1 MSDPI
6 RFLVSFGKAISTMA
20 LYTDGHP
27 ARERAVDRSYVC
39 LRDLQANDP
48 HPRFSFLGEE
58 TIYQDTA
65 LRELG
70 DWEWGTR
77 LAQAGVQRIELD
89 TDVTREQYEEFLEE
103 MMARIT
109 LSFIDSAEARPHR
122 PTGIKVGALGIRGET
137 RELQDT
143 LETAVPVATI
153 SYSLG
158 DEAASIQSMHREV
171 QERGKLPLAE
181 AEAVVRSLS
190 LAMHGDQE
198 MILPLLQLREFDE
211 YTTTHSLN
219 VSVLVMA
226 LAESLGLAPQDVRT
240 FGIAGLLHD
249 LGKVNVPQDILNK
262 PGKLT
267 DQERQVMQQHPVDG
281 ARLIIESGRKL
292 DLAAA
297 VAHEHHIMINGHGYP
312 ACHYH
317 RDCHKASK
325 LVHVCDV
332 YDALRTRR
340 PYRDAW
346 ESERVLKY
354 IEERAGT
361 EFEPEAANAF
371 VGMMR
376 KVEGG
381 IQRSEM
387 PSANGAAPAPHPP
400 ERKLDSAP
408 VPADG
413 GPSKPP
419 EGAP

>member
-1 MSDPI
+1 MSDPV
-6 RFLVSFGKAISTMA
+6 RFLVSFGQAVSTMA
-20 LYTDGHP
+20 LYNDGHP
-27 ARERAVDRSYVC
+27 ARERAVDRSYRC
-39 LRDLQANDP
+39 LQDLQQFDP
-48 HPRFSFLGEE
+48 NPRFSFLGEE
-58 TIYQDTA
+58 TIYGESA

-77 LAQAGVQRIELD
+77 LAQAGVQRMELA
-89 TDVTREQYEEFLEE
+89 TNVTREQYEEFLEE

-109 LSFIDSAEARPHR
+109 LSVIDSAEARPAR

-137 RELQDT
+137 RELQDA
-143 LETAVPVATI
+143 LETDVPVAKI
-153 SYSLG
+153 SYALG
-158 DEAASIQSMHREV
+158 EEAASIQSMHQEV
-171 QERGKLPLAE
+171 LERGKLPLAE

-190 LAMHGDQE
+190 MAMHGEQE

-219 VSVLVMA
+219 VSVLTMA
-226 LAESLGLAPQDVRT
+226 LAESVGLAAQDVRI

-249 LGKVNVPQDILNK
+249 LGKVSIPQDILNK

-267 DQERQVMQQHPVDG
+267 DEERKVMQHHPVAG
-281 ARLIIESGRKL
+281 AKLIIESGRRL

-312 ACHYH
+312 TCHYR

-346 ESERVLKY
+346 ESERVLAY
-354 IEERAGT
+354 LEERAGT
-361 EFEPEAANAF
+361 EFEPEAATAF
-371 VGMMR
+371 VNMMR
-376 KVEGG
+376 KSESG
-381 IQRSEM
+381 IQRS
-387 PSANGAAPAPHPP
+387 PVPAANGEMEAAPAPQTPDTP
-400 ERKLDSAP
+400 APAP
-408 VPADG
+408 V
-413 GPSKPP
+413 SKPP
-419 EGAP
+419 EGTS

>member
-1 MSDPI
+1 VSDPI
-6 RFLVSFGKAISTMA
+6 RYLVSFGQAVSTMA
-20 LYTDGHP
+20 LYNEGHP
-27 ARERAVDRSYVC
+27 ARERAVDRSYRC
-39 LRDLQANDP
+39 LRDLQAHDP
-48 HPRFSFLGEE
+48 TPRFSFLGEE
-58 TIYQDTA
+58 TIYGDTP

-77 LAQAGVQRIELD
+77 LAHAGVQRIELANN
-89 TDVTREQYEEFLEE
+89 VTRDEYEEFLEE

-109 LSFIDSAEARPHR
+109 LSVIDTSESRPTR
-122 PTGIKVGALGIRGET
+122 ATGIKVGALGIRGDSK
-137 RELQDT
+137 ELQET
-143 LETAVPVATI
+143 LNAEAPLATI

-158 DEAASIQSMHREV
+158 EEAASIVSMHKEV
-171 QERGKLPLAE
+171 QEHGKLPLAE

-190 LAMHGDQE
+190 MAMHGDQE

-219 VSVLVMA
+219 VSVLTMA
-226 LAESLGLAPQDVRT
+226 LAEYLGLATQDVRT

-267 DQERQVMQQHPVDG
+267 DDERKVMQQHPVEG
-281 ARLIIESGRKL
+281 AKLIIESGRRL

-297 VAHEHHIMINGHGYP
+297 VAHEHHIMINGQGYP
-312 ACHYH
+312 THHYR

-354 IEERAGT
+354 LEERSGT

-371 VGMMR
+371 VAMMR
-376 KVEGG
+376 KAEGG
-381 IQRSEM
+381 IQLSPLAASENGNGTSEALVPEQATM
-387 PSANGAAPAPHPP
+387 P
-400 ERKLDSAP
+400 E
-408 VPADG
+408 
-413 GPSKPP
+413 KPP
-419 EGAP
+419 QAR